1 MHRLLQAHT
10 RMQVCQ
16 AHPAPGP
23 GPMPSADSGSV
34 CVACGKFFLAR
45 RRGVRAAAVE
55 RQQCEGPQSSL
66 TRAASVSSPAAA
78 LTEQLRPTD
87 GHLRVQ
93 RAARDAILRCH
104 RCAPAVGMYCDTGV
118 ANCDKRVI
126 VLVRLHRHQDRGR
139 QQRQSDD
146 HIVVGN
152 PYVRQRSAADGRWPA
167 PSANGV

>member
-1 MHRLLQAHT
+1 
-10 RMQVCQ
+10 
-16 AHPAPGP
+16 
-23 GPMPSADSGSV
+23 MPSADSGSV
-34 CVACGKFFLAR
+34 CAACGKFFLAR

-87 GHLRVQ
+87 GYLRVQ
-93 RAARDAILRCH
+93 RAARETPFCGVIGALSLL
-104 RCAPAVGMYCDTGV
+104 VLYCDTGV

-146 HIVVGN
+146 LHRRWQPV
-152 PYVRQRSAADGRWPA
+152 RSATLR
-167 PSANGV
+167 S